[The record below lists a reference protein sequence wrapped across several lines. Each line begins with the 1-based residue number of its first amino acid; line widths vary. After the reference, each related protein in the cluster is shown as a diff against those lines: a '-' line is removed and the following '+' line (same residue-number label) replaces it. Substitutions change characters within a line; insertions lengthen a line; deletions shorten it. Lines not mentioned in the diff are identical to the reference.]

1 MSVDLYPLQVLLT
14 ALAGWMNR
22 QQQDVI
28 AYLAE
33 ENRVLKEQ
41 QKGKRLRLNDDQ
53 RRRLAAP
60 TTPNAASRS
69 RRAATS
75 SGTSARGFGWPRRTS
90 GREAAVGT
98 P

>member
-22 QQQDVI
+22 QQQALI

-41 QKGKRLRLNDDQ
+41 REG
-53 RRRLAAP
+53 RRVQA
-60 TTPNAASRS
+60 
-69 RRAATS
+69 RR
-75 SGTSARGFGWPRRTS
+75 WPRS
-90 GREAAVGT
+90 PAGGEGEEAR
-98 P
+98 PSRP